1 MVNEII
7 LGIAEKIRTAY
18 PESGH
23 KLYTESIEQGFKEPC
38 FFVQLITQ
46 SQMQRLGNRYMETY
60 SFDVQYFPNE
70 NGSENEECLGVSEEL
85 YELLE
90 YITVDG
96 DLLRGTSLNS
106 RVQEKVLHFFV
117 DYTVPIVRIKAKDEK
132 MEGVIIYGET
142 KEW

>member
-1 MVNEII
+1 MVNDII
-7 LGIAEKIRTAY
+7 LGIAEKIRTLY
-18 PESGH
+18 PESGY

-46 SQMQRLGNRYMETY
+46 TQTKRLGNRYVETY

-70 NGSENEECLGVSEEL
+70 NGEGNKECLIVSEEL

-90 YITVDG
+90 YITVNEDH
-96 DLLRGTSLNS
+96 LRGTNLNS
-106 RVQEKVLHFFV
+106 RVQDRVLHFFV
-117 DYTVPIVRIKAKDEK
+117 DYTVPIVRTKVADEK
-132 MEGVIIYGET
+132 MGEVTVYGET